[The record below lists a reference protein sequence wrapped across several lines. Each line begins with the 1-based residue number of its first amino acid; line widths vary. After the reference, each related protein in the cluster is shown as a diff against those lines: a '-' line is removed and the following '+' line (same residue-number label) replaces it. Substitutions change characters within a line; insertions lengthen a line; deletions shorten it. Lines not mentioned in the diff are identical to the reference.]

1 MSPVE
6 DIAWIASFA
15 VLLVVLNYVNGHI
28 WRCLNEKPLVTQST
42 FDSTVKDAIIL
53 IRIYGSVSCVV
64 AIVGRIQP
72 VQDIFLSNEHYLML
86 PGTNIIKRFCCI

>member
-53 IRIYGSVSCVV
+53 IRI
-64 AIVGRIQP
+64 
-72 VQDIFLSNEHYLML
+72 
-86 PGTNIIKRFCCI
+86 